1 LILGERHCPRIA
13 AIASEKEILMFRFRG
28 FCLVLITVC
37 ASYRVATGVTLDSI
51 SISTSRGWENNIPE
65 SDPYKLEIELMTS
78 DPTVKAIRVSTPAGS
93 IIPTLD
99 LDMPNIGDWHYS
111 SPVRYTTLSD
121 LQAQYKTGTWN
132 VQFLGDGN
140 AVIDS
145 VSLTYDPVAP
155 TGVPNITYPAID
167 ATNVPLT
174 PTFAW
179 DHIVGTSNVLSM
191 DLQLT
196 NGEDAYDTL
205 MDPSSTQWTPVQLD
219 PLTEYQFTIGNYVG
233 DGISLVNGQPQGPV
247 LSTDQ
252 GGSFIYLAASGNEDS
267 ISFTTVP
274 EPNTLS
280 LLILGGITLTCG
292 RFWGMKRQTEFPLL

>member
-1 LILGERHCPRIA
+1 MVKLY
-13 AIASEKEILMFRFRG
+13 G

-37 ASYRVATGVTLDSI
+37 ASYRVASGVTLDSI
-51 SISTSRGWENNIPE
+51 LISTNRGWQNNVPE
-65 SDPYKLEIELMTS
+65 SDPYKLEIELKTS

-99 LDMPNIGDWHYS
+99 LEMPNVGDWHYR
-111 SPVRYTTLSD
+111 SPVQYTTLSD

-140 AVIDS
+140 TVIDS

-155 TGVPNITYPAID
+155 IGVPNITYPAVD

-179 DHIVGTSNVLSM
+179 DHITGTSNVLST
-191 DLQLT
+191 DIQAT
-196 NGEDAYDTL
+196 NGDDAYNTL
-205 MDPSSTQWTPVQLD
+205 MHPSSTEWTPGPLD
-219 PLTEYQFTIGNYVG
+219 PLTEYQFNIGNYAG
-233 DGISLVNGQPQGPV
+233 DGISVVDGQPQGPT
-247 LSTDQ
+247 LLTDQ
-252 GGSFIYLAASGNEDS
+252 GGSFIYLAASGNEDE

-280 LLILGGITLTCG
+280 LLILGGITLICG
-292 RFWGMKRQTEFPLL
+292 RFWGLKRETDIPLR